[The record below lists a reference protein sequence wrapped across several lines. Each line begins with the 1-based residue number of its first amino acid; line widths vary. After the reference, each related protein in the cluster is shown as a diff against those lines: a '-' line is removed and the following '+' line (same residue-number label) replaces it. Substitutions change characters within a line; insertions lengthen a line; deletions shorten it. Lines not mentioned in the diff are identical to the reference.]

1 MINSVS
7 IIIIGSVNGL
17 PLRREGVRLS
27 RATSEVISNNQ
38 SIKGALPPP
47 RPPLFLHWP
56 TLAVAAPLTGQ
67 RLSSACWPDQAVQA
81 AQELQATLVSKRL
94 TSGLFAF

>member
-7 IIIIGSVNGL
+7 IIIIHSVNGL

-27 RATSEVISNNQ
+27 RVTSEVISNNQ
-38 SIKGALPPP
+38 SIKGAPPH
-47 RPPLFLHWP
+47 PPHTISP
-56 TLAVAAPLTGQ
+56 LAHPGSGGAPHRST
-67 RLSSACWPDQAVQA
+67 ACWPDQAVEA